1 METGYV
7 KFFDTREGKLFGF
20 VVDEMGNEL
29 FFHYSGGRAIR
40 VREHLRDHKFFDFV
54 HPTSPMQFPK
64 KGDRIMFY
72 RGENAKG
79 AKATAWCFKSEYDD
93 AVDKSKRTLTLDEA
107 KELLS
112 KSKAKV
118 LEYVK
123 TMKTWGSTV
132 VIATTEITW
141 CSEPRN
147 PIATGKFRWVVE
159 RCGDHTAEDL
169 LNNKS
174 AIVKSESAVVEIFS
188 TDRTKFHNTD
198 FQLADANALKTLGKD
213 REVESG
219 VYESVMW
226 NGGSDQFVVD
236 PKIVR
241 DMTPEE
247 FEHFD
252 SSVFP
257 SISHDWLLC
266 RFATQYGERNQVVKV
281 LRHLGGGE

>member
-29 FFHYSGGRAIR
+29 FFHYSGGRTIR
-40 VREHLRDHKFFDFV
+40 VREDVRDHQFFDFV

-72 RGENAKG
+72 RGENTKG
-79 AKATAWCFKSEYDD
+79 PKATAWCFKSDYDD

-123 TMKTWGSTV
+123 TMKTCGSTV
-132 VIATTEITW
+132 VIVTTEITW
-141 CSEPRN
+141 SSAPRN
-147 PIATGKFRWVVE
+147 VIATGKFRRVLE
-159 RCGDHTAEDL
+159 RYGDYTAEQI
-169 LNNKS
+169 LNEVS

-198 FQLADANALKTLGKD
+198 FQLADANMLKTLGKD
-213 REVESG
+213 REVRSG

-226 NGGSDQFVVD
+226 NGGSDRFVVD
-236 PKIVR
+236 PNVVR
-241 DMTPEE
+241 DMTEEE
-247 FEHFD
+247 FEHFK

-257 SISHDWLLC
+257 SISHEWLLC
-266 RFATQYGERNQVVKV
+266 RFATQYGQPNQVVKV
-281 LRHLGGGE
+281 LSYLGGGE